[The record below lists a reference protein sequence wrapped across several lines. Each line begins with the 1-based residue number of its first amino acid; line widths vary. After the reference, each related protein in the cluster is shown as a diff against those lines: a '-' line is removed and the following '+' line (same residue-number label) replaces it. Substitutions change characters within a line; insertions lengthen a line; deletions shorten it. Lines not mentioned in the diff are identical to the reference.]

1 MCRLKVASRVMNT
14 HIFER
19 VLPVE
24 KTCLYPILIDPE
36 ALGCY
41 ARALGIGSTGDVLP
55 MLARAISASPLWR
68 DMPDADLVVRS
79 APGPALGILGR
90 FDRAGEARLRGLAGG
105 LNDACRRLRYVGYPQ
120 AEQDCEQLAAR
131 IADRIPPTELA
142 RFQFVAL
149 PRGGFVVL
157 GMLAYFLGL
166 RRAQLLP
173 PEAPDAPL
181 VVVDDSAFTG
191 LRFSHFLQRTASP
204 RIIFAPLYAH
214 PDLRAAIAAAE
225 PRVEACISARDLQ
238 VYRSESPEGAGPA
251 SQLGCVERLQ
261 GTRYWAGRTDHLCT
275 PWSEPDRGFRNAVT
289 EQWETGW
296 AIVPPELCLKNRPP
310 RGSRPIPVFEQ
321 PAGRGPLR
329 PSERV
334 IFGAFEGQVVI
345 GNLATGESF
354 GLAEVAAAMWQ
365 GIVRLGNLGE
375 VAAALGREY
384 EVDAA
389 TLRADLQAFADDLLA
404 RGLLVQDD
412 LTG

>member
-1 MCRLKVASRVMNT
+1 MR
-14 HIFER
+14 
-19 VLPVE
+19 
-24 KTCLYPILIDPE
+24 
-36 ALGCY
+36 
-41 ARALGIGSTGDVLP
+41 ST
-55 MLARAISASPLWR
+55 
-68 DMPDADLVVRS
+68 
-79 APGPALGILGR
+79 PGPALGILGR
-90 FDRAGEARLRGLAGG
+90 FDRAGEARLRGLASG
-105 LNDACRRLRYVGYPQ
+105 LNDACRRLRYVSYPQ
-120 AEQDCEQLAAR
+120 AEQECEQLAAR

-149 PRGGFVVL
+149 PRGGLVVL

-181 VVVDDSAFTG
+181 VVVDDCAFTG

-204 RIIFAPLYAH
+204 RIIFAPLYSH
-214 PDLRAAIAAAE
+214 PDLRAAIEAAE

-238 VYRSESPEGAGPA
+238 VHRPESAAGAGSA
-251 SQLGCVERLQ
+251 SQLGWVERL
-261 GTRYWAGRTDHLCT
+261 GGMRYWAGHTDHLCT
-275 PWSEPDRGFRNAVT
+275 PWSEPDRGFWNDVT
-289 EQWETGW
+289 AQWETGW
-296 AIVPPELCLKNRPP
+296 SIVPPELCLKNRPP

-354 GLAEVAAAMWQ
+354 GLADVAAAMWQ
-365 GIVRLGNLGE
+365 GILRHGNLSE

-389 TLRADLQAFADDLLA
+389 TLHADLQAFAADLLA

-412 LTG
+412 VTG